1 MTNVLFQ
8 IAPVSQVNA
17 LVNLYSSFPR
27 FAADAFKIK
36 SGLDPGTGF
45 INTTTES
52 SARQL
57 LGELYW
63 T

>member
-1 MTNVLFQ
+1 MSEL
-8 IAPVSQVNA
+8 IA
-17 LVNLYSSFPR
+17 LVNLYSSLPR
-27 FAADAFKIK
+27 LAAAPFRIK